1 MIFLSLYFLEDYG
14 IGYSWINYSLLLSIF
29 VSIPIVAMAKPPS
42 AEQSSISPIP
52 WNRKKAV
59 SMIIYRP
66 RDTVISPFLTLDSPE
81 QVSYDLRKID
91 LNNLAMQC
99 NPCLSNLYDMWLLML
114 EQPMY
119 LTVFVS
125 DWFLCL
131 KHLASSCDWKKLE
144 MNMNWNKRSIYQS
157 HSTVLCYEVLIRRSL
172 WTRVW
177 LLPQ

>member
-1 MIFLSLYFLEDYG
+1 
-14 IGYSWINYSLLLSIF
+14 
-29 VSIPIVAMAKPPS
+29 
-42 AEQSSISPIP
+42 
-52 WNRKKAV
+52 
-59 SMIIYRP
+59 MIIYRP

-177 LLPQ
+177 LLPQYLLCEDQMTQRFCIFWLAIKSYFIWLCYVKLIDRIDWNKCTKICWFWKFQIDFPDW